1 MACRLQ
7 AETGEKSPVV
17 GNHNHNN
24 RRNVY
29 VHYRCE
35 TCRST
40 TSDRNGNIY
49 VHNIYSGNAW
59 MIMVDEWLDEK
70 TGDKMYNLHN
80 FICDESHL
88 KNCLGLTKGYKNAV
102 EDWSWQELRL
112 SADYKHTPKIVSAIA
127 KARLPITIK
136 LC

>member
-1 MACRLQ
+1 MALNWSWSDKV
-7 AETGEKSPVV
+7 GEL
-17 GNHNHNN
+17 
-24 RRNVY
+24 
-29 VHYRCE
+29 
-35 TCRST
+35 T

-49 VHNIYSGNAW
+49 VHNIYGGNAW
-59 MIMVDEWLDEK
+59 MIIADEWVDEK
-70 TGDKMYNLHN
+70 TGDKMYNIRN
-80 FICDESHL
+80 FICDELHL

-102 EDWSWQELRL
+102 EDWSWQALRL

>member
-1 MACRLQ
+1 MALNWSWSDKV
-7 AETGEKSPVV
+7 GEL
-17 GNHNHNN
+17 
-24 RRNVY
+24 
-29 VHYRCE
+29 
-35 TCRST
+35 T

-59 MIMVDEWLDEK
+59 MIMVDEWVDEK
-70 TGDKMYNLHN
+70 TGSKMYNLHN

-102 EDWSWQELRL
+102 EDWGWQELRL
-112 SADYKHTPKIVSAIA
+112 SADYKNTPKIVSAIA